1 MTMTSMTGTMGAA
14 SVAMP
19 TALGGTQVS
28 SLLVELRCMII
39 TALLDSYIISNDFV

>member
-1 MTMTSMTGTMGAA
+1 MTSMTGTMGAA

-28 SLLVELRCMII
+28 SR
-39 TALLDSYIISNDFV
+39 IIS